1 MNPCEDFEPD
11 QSSLSPNF
19 AVLLMFETQ
28 EAMDAHRGQKRRR
41 LSAESSQMLVCHS
54 QNDQI
59 LSESEPVEGEVVEE
73 RNLQKPTNVLR
84 SDKVSESRA
93 AIAKTGVVY
102 LSRIPPRLSPTKIR
116 QLLTPFGSSILR
128 IFLAP
133 ESTAEHSRRAKAGGS
148 KRRQFTEGWVEF
160 EDKKVAKKVAGL
172 LNAQRIGTKKGD
184 FWYDDLWCI
193 KYLPKFKWHHLTE
206 QTGTTLKI
214 FFFFLSPLVFR

>member
-1 MNPCEDFEPD
+1 MLEA
-11 QSSLSPNF
+11 Q
-19 AVLLMFETQ
+19 Q
-28 EAMDAHRGQKRRR
+28 AMDAHRSRKRRR
-41 LSAESSQMLVCHS
+41 LSAESSQMLAS
-54 QNDQI
+54 DTRTDQI
-59 LSESEPVEGEVVEE
+59 LSESEQVEE
-73 RNLQKPTNVLR
+73 EVEEKSLQKPPNVLR
-84 SDKVSESRA
+84 SDKVSESRT

-116 QLLTPFGSSILR
+116 QLLAPFGSSILR

-133 ESTAEHSRRAKAGGS
+133 ESTAEHTRRAKAGGS

-206 QTGTTLKI
+206 QIGTDPKMFSL
-214 FFFFLSPLVFR
+214 FSFHLWVSSS